1 MGGKGDRERERNGV
15 AWITFSLC
23 VVVRFGR
30 AGDGE
35 RFWIFFF
42 IDEKGVRLNVPVD
55 ADFKFEDTDLSI
67 SFFKVSELGDP
78 AA

>member
-1 MGGKGDRERERNGV
+1 MVKSGRAGDRER
-15 AWITFSLC
+15 
-23 VVVRFGR
+23 
-30 AGDGE
+30 
-35 RFWIFFF
+35 FWILFF

-55 ADFKFEDTDLSI
+55 ADFKFEDTDLSV